1 MKKNESIP
9 NRRIR
14 WLPTQLLN
22 YSNRPACGL
31 STAEQTGT
39 LFSHLMVVCISSY
52 CNAVLS
58 WFFLVARLRVSMGEC
73 TI

>member
-14 WLPTQLLN
+14 WRLPTQLLN

-31 STAEQTGT
+31 STAEQTG
-39 LFSHLMVVCISSY
+39 
-52 CNAVLS
+52 NPVLTPYG
-58 WFFLVARLRVSMGEC
+58 RMY
-73 TI
+73 